1 LAKGLS
7 NSLYLQSKI
16 SNQQSAISNQ
26 QSAIKNQQSASSY
39 KKNDFYYK
47 KVLCVS
53 KTKSSIAM
61 NIRAMSFVGFHNSG
75 KTTLIVR
82 LAGHLRKKG
91 LRVGIIKSARHSF
104 ELGDTGKLAATGCS
118 IAGVAPAQTMLLFP
132 RPLSVTSLV
141 PLLDA
146 DILLVEGGKS
156 LTFLPRIVLPK
167 TQEEMAALEAGL
179 AYGYWGED
187 LQGGFARLSDLGALA
202 SLVLE
207 KGFLLPALDCGE
219 CRQES
224 CAGLARDI
232 VAGKALPEDC
242 RARPAQLQ
250 VLVNG
255 VPLGMNP
262 FVSSILTSTIRGMLK
277 PLKGYAPGR
286 IEIRVEE
293 P

>member
-1 LAKGLS
+1 
-7 NSLYLQSKI
+7 
-16 SNQQSAISNQ
+16 
-26 QSAIKNQQSASSY
+26 
-39 KKNDFYYK
+39 
-47 KVLCVS
+47 
-53 KTKSSIAM
+53 M
-61 NIRAMSFVGFHNSG
+61 NIRAMGFVGFHNSG

-82 LAGHLRKKG
+82 LAEHLRKRG
-91 LRVGIIKSARHSF
+91 LRVGIIKSAQHGF
-104 ELGDTGKLAATGCS
+104 DLGDTGKLAATGCS

-146 DILLVEGGKS
+146 DILLVEGGKN

-167 TQEEMAALEAGL
+167 TQEEITALAVGL
-179 AYGYWGED
+179 AYGYWGKD
-187 LQGGFARLSDLGALA
+187 LQSGLVRLSGLDELVF
-202 SLVLE
+202 LVLE

-219 CRQES
+219 CGQES

-250 VLVNG
+250 VLING
-255 VPLGMNP
+255 VPLAMNP

-286 IEIRVEE
+286 IEIRVGEL
-293 P
+293 